1 MPKKKIAKFFIEAI
15 VLTTICIIVS
25 YLLIKDSFV
34 DVMKLINN
42 LNVWNIIVLVFVV
55 FFLIASNGHILKI
68 VASKFSEKFST
79 KDGSQTS
86 VVGSLFS
93 GITPFR
99 VGYQFGVL
107 YMYNKKGVKIKEGL
121 AISYIEGTAYQF
133 MISFLCLILSIYI
146 GFNPVKVTIGDT
158 LVNINLIIYLVTGI
172 NLIFSVG
179 LTLIVKFRKL
189 HEYIIKIC
197 LKFSKIFLKK
207 KDISVIETKLRSSL
221 TTIVDNSSMLFEN
234 KLMTIKIIFINLIR
248 ALVIYSLP
256 YIIYLFLSKNGFV
269 LSEYVV
275 CLAYAMVIT
284 FCLWIVPI
292 PGGAG
297 ASEML
302 FYLLYSLVI
311 SDKILIKASVL
322 VWRFFTYY
330 INLILGLL
338 VLLIIKNKE
347 IINETKKLRKEKNQ

>member
-1 MPKKKIAKFFIEAI
+1 MFMQKKKIAKFFIEAI
-15 VLTTICIIVS
+15 VLTAICIIVS

-42 LNVWNIIVLVFVV
+42 LNIWNIIVLVFVV
-55 FFLIASNGHILKI
+55 FFLIISNGHILKI
-68 VASKFSEKFST
+68 VASKFSNQFST
-79 KDGSQTS
+79 KDGAQTS

-107 YMYNKKGVKIKEGL
+107 YMYNKKGIKLKEGV

-172 NLIFSVG
+172 NLIFSLG

-189 HEYIIKIC
+189 HEYLIRIC

-221 TTIVDNSSMLFEN
+221 TTIVENSSMLFEN
-234 KLMTIKIIFINLIR
+234 KLVCSSF
-248 ALVIYSLP
+248 
-256 YIIYLFLSKNGFV
+256 YI
-269 LSEYVV
+269 
-275 CLAYAMVIT
+275 
-284 FCLWIVPI
+284 
-292 PGGAG
+292 
-297 ASEML
+297 
-302 FYLLYSLVI
+302 
-311 SDKILIKASVL
+311 
-322 VWRFFTYY
+322 
-330 INLILGLL
+330 
-338 VLLIIKNKE
+338 
-347 IINETKKLRKEKNQ
+347 